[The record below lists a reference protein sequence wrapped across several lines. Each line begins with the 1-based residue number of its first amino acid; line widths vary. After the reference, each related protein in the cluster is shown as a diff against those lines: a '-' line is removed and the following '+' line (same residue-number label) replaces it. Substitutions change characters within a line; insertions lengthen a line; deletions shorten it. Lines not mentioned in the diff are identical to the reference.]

1 VPHQTV
7 RPSGCPV
14 EIVAHRGASYEAP
27 ENTLASVELAWQLGC
42 DAVEIDVQLSRDGHL
57 AVIHDATLERTAG
70 IDSKVCDL
78 RMSELRTVNVGLWK
92 GDEWSGEAIAELPQI
107 LATIPTGRRLFVE
120 LKGGDDPA
128 THSAI
133 VSSLQR
139 DLAARN
145 CSPTSVVLISFYPAL
160 LRSVK
165 ESLPDFEAFLVV
177 QQTQETS
184 ASENSESEIDQ
195 WEPSINEIIDVALS
209 SKFDGVDLSNTAVLT
224 RDAINLIHQENLKS
238 CVWTVN
244 SIDDARRLTSGGIGS
259 LTTDDPRPMIAAL
272 STPAPSP

>member
-1 VPHQTV
+1 
-7 RPSGCPV
+7 
-14 EIVAHRGASYEAP
+14 
-27 ENTLASVELAWQLGC
+27 
-42 DAVEIDVQLSRDGHL
+42 
-57 AVIHDATLERTAG
+57 
-70 IDSKVCDL
+70 
-78 RMSELRTVNVGLWK
+78 
-92 GDEWSGEAIAELPQI
+92 
-107 LATIPTGRRLFVE
+107 
-120 LKGGDDPA
+120 
-128 THSAI
+128 
-133 VSSLQR
+133 
-139 DLAARN
+139 
-145 CSPTSVVLISFYPAL
+145 
-160 LRSVK
+160 VK